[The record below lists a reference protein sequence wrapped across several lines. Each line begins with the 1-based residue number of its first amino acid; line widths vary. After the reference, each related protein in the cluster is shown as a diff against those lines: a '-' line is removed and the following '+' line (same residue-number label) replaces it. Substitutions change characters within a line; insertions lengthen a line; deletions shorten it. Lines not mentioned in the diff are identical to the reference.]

1 MPKPTRTAPG
11 QLDLFT
17 PPSTTAPAAAP
28 PKRRRRV
35 RLKGLQLPLPIAGAE
50 PMAINCKLDGP
61 LFAIGDEV
69 EFQTIPGGQW
79 YRATVVGYAPWG
91 AVISERHSDGY
102 RDHRYPKYL
111 RRVTDA

>member
-1 MPKPTRTAPG
+1 
-11 QLDLFT
+11 
-17 PPSTTAPAAAP
+17 
-28 PKRRRRV
+28 
-35 RLKGLQLPLPIAGAE
+35 
-50 PMAINCKLDGP
+50 
-61 LFAIGDEV
+61 V
-69 EFQTIPGGQW
+69 EFQTIRGGQW